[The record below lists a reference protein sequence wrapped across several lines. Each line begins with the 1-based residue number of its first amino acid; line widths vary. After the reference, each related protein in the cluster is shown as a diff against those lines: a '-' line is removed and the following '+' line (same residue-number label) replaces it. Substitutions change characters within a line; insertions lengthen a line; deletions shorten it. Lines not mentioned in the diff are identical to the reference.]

1 MAPTDSDRPGLRQV
15 KFDSTWT
22 QAGSIRLD
30 LGTGALDTNQVAM
43 KMTKEEKDKEHGE
56 QSSQQ
61 KIQDPTKDLKD
72 PTRGDGHKPEYQLF
86 FLLVFLRDRI
96 CCK

>member
-1 MAPTDSDRPGLRQV
+1 
-15 KFDSTWT
+15 
-22 QAGSIRLD
+22 
-30 LGTGALDTNQVAM
+30 M
-43 KMTKEEKDKEHGE
+43 KMTKETKDKAQGE

-61 KIQDPTKDLKD
+61 TIQDPTKNLMDS
-72 PTRGDGHKPEYQLF
+72 TRWDGHKLEHQLF

>member
-1 MAPTDSDRPGLRQV
+1 VVDYLVEYPC
-15 KFDSTWT
+15 
-22 QAGSIRLD
+22 
-30 LGTGALDTNQVAM
+30 DTNQVAI
-43 KMTKEEKDKEHGE
+43 KMTKEAKDKAHGE

-61 KIQDPTKDLKD
+61 TIQDPTKDLMD
-72 PTRGDGHKPEYQLF
+72 PTRGDGHKPEHQLF